1 MRARWKISQLPL
13 RVPAMKKMIRMAMM
27 AAALFAVTT
36 SVAHAQDAQQ
46 QGRGGGR
53 GRGNP
58 LTIVK
63 DSLHVTDA
71 GILAKVDS
79 IVKAAAAESAPLME
93 AARGGDAD
101 ARTKMTAVT
110 TKRNDAIKAL
120 LTADQKAQFDK
131 LMPAGGGRRGGF

>member
-1 MRARWKISQLPL
+1 
-13 RVPAMKKMIRMAMM
+13 MKKMIRMAMM

-53 GRGNP
+53 GGGRNP

-63 DSLHVTDA
+63 DSLGVTDA

-79 IVKAAAAESAPLME
+79 IVKAAAAESAPLQE

-101 ARTKMTAVT
+101 AMTKARAVT
-110 TKRNDAIKAL
+110 TKRNAAIKAL
-120 LTADQKAQFDK
+120 LTPEQQTKFDA
-131 LMPAGGGRRGGF
+131 LMPAGGRRGGF